1 MLVFAYLGGVILNPL
16 ISILE
21 EWTSSRKLSVITII
35 VLLIIVMNQ
44 SGSIKDLESGL
55 SDANDTIISRESS
68 IESMEEKHG
77 LAVAI
82 LDSAIEGLEAEA
94 VAVNTRLNDVDTQ
107 RGNLESEVV
116 NLQNQLS
123 DASAKL
129 EDALANPNCPVTE

>member
-1 MLVFAYLGGVILNPL
+1 MIDKIKGLKKGAILYIAL
-16 ISILE
+16 
-21 EWTSSRKLSVITII
+21 II

-68 IESMEEKHG
+68 IESMEEKHS

-94 VAVNTRLNDVDTQ
+94 AVNTRLNDVDTQ

>member
-1 MLVFAYLGGVILNPL
+1 MIDKIKGLKKGAILYIAL
-16 ISILE
+16 
-21 EWTSSRKLSVITII
+21 II

-77 LAVAI
+77 IAVAI
-82 LDSAIEGLEAEA
+82 LDSAIAGLELSA
-94 VAVNTRLNDVDTQ
+94 VDINAKLNDVDTQ

-116 NLQNQLS
+116 NLQSQLS

-129 EDALANPNCPVTE
+129 EDALTNPNCPVTE

>member
-1 MLVFAYLGGVILNPL
+1 MIDKIKGLKKGAILYIAL
-16 ISILE
+16 
-21 EWTSSRKLSVITII
+21 II

-82 LDSAIEGLEAEA
+82 LDSAIEGLEASA
-94 VAVNTRLNDVDTQ
+94 VDINARLNDVDTQ
-107 RGNLESEVV
+107 RGNLELEVV
-116 NLQNQLS
+116 NLQDQLS

>member
-1 MLVFAYLGGVILNPL
+1 MIDKIKGLKKGAILYIAL
-16 ISILE
+16 
-21 EWTSSRKLSVITII
+21 II

-68 IESMEEKHG
+68 IESMEEKHS

>member
-1 MLVFAYLGGVILNPL
+1 
-16 ISILE
+16 
-21 EWTSSRKLSVITII
+21 
-35 VLLIIVMNQ
+35 MNQ